1 MRRASHAHSGW
12 RAACL
17 APRCRLPVSFFLL
30 AGLFLWPLVLHPN
43 FVPFAPQAQFSDL
56 LITHLPN
63 AAYVREALTHYG
75 QLPLWNTQIFAGQPF
90 AADPL
95 AGLWYPPNWL
105 TFWPALPLPLA
116 FNLLLAAHLAWA
128 GGGLFGLLRAEG
140 LRMAPAF
147 LGALAFMGTPKLIA
161 HVAAG
166 HISLVCAVAW
176 TPWLLLAVRRA
187 ATDRGLKRG
196 ALAGTIL
203 ALIFLADVRW
213 AFYTGLLGTA
223 FWVSHEPPG
232 ERRLVGGRG
241 LQAGLAFTITF
252 LLLIAILALPLGQF
266 LLTSNRQA
274 LTLPEAAEF
283 SLPWIYLLG
292 LIIPDLGG
300 FHEWMTYVGVI
311 PLLLSP
317 VGIRRR
323 TLFWLVAVV
332 IAIAFSLGAN
342 FPLFPLLFKTLPGLG
357 LLRVPPRA
365 WFIVALGVCVLA
377 AYGVQ
382 RLVDEILPRIPSFR
396 SPLLARLLL
405 PVLLLFTLADL
416 LRVDGTLLEAR
427 PMPPRAPV
435 AGWMAAQPGLFRV
448 YSPSY
453 SLSLGDGL
461 EHVDGVNPLQLRDS
475 VSFIEEAIGARATS
489 YSVTLPAFAEGDVA
503 TANAGAIPKAGQLGL
518 LNVKYIAAEFP
529 LDVRELKLVQAMGR
543 TRVYENSAFRPRAW
557 IGNSTAEVAERT
569 PNRLRIRA
577 EGPGLLIIS
586 EVMYSG
592 WRATVNGVNVP
603 IETVER
609 ILRGVQIGAGTQDVV
624 LEFRPGLVYA
634 GAAFTLLGL
643 VLLVG
648 IWRWAS

>member
-1 MRRASHAHSGW
+1 VW
-12 RAACL
+12 RGVRL
-17 APRCRLPVSFFLL
+17 AQRFLLPFLFFLL
-30 AGLFLWPLVLHPN
+30 ACLFLWPLVLHPN
-43 FVPFAPQAQFSDL
+43 FVPFAPRAQFSDL

-63 AAYVREALTHYG
+63 AAYVREALSRYG

-147 LGALAFMGTPKLIA
+147 LGALAFMGTPKLVA

-176 TPWLLLAVRRA
+176 SPWLLLAVRRA
-187 ATDRGLKRG
+187 ATGGGLKRG
-196 ALAGTIL
+196 ALAGAML

-213 AFYTGLLGTA
+213 AFYMGVVGTA
-223 FWVSHEPPG
+223 FWAS
-232 ERRLVGGRG
+232 RLAWGQVGGRG
-241 LQAGLAFTITF
+241 SQAALAFAITF

-266 LLTSNRQA
+266 LLASNRQA

-311 PLLLSP
+311 PLLLSL

-323 TLFWLVAVV
+323 TLFWLAAIG
-332 IAIAFSLGAN
+332 IAIGFSLGSN
-342 FPLFPLLFKTLPGLG
+342 FPLFPLLFRALPGVG
-357 LLRVPPRA
+357 FLRVPPRT
-365 WFIVALGVCVLA
+365 WFVVALGVCILA

-382 RLVDEILPRIPSFR
+382 RLADDILPRISSFR
-396 SPLLARLLL
+396 SPLLARFLL
-405 PVLLLFTLADL
+405 PALLLFTLADL

-427 PMPPRAPV
+427 PMPPRAP
-435 AGWMAAQPGLFRV
+435 AAEWIAAQPGLFRV

-453 SLSLGDGL
+453 SLPLGDGL
-461 EHVDGVNPLQLRDS
+461 EHVDGVDPLQLRDS
-475 VSFIEEAIGARATS
+475 VRFIEEAIGVRAAS
-489 YSVTLPAFAEGDVA
+489 YSVTLPAFAGDDVA
-503 TANAGAIPKAGQLGL
+503 TANAGAIPDAWQLGL

-529 LDVRELKLVQAMGR
+529 LDVRELKLVYTLGH

-557 IGNSTAEVAERT
+557 TENGAAEVVERT
-569 PNRLRIRA
+569 PNRLRIQA
-577 EGPGLLIIS
+577 EGPGLLVIS
-586 EVMYSG
+586 EVVYPG
-592 WRATVNGVNVP
+592 WRASVNGVSAP
-603 IETVER
+603 IETVEG
-609 ILRGVQIGAGTQDVV
+609 ILRGVRIGSGPQDVV

-643 VLLVG
+643 ALLLLSNSMVVLHWRFG
-648 IWRWAS
+648 WRWA